1 MQPIIQ
7 LENVSFSYS
16 QEASRALTDVSLCIE
31 QGEFVGI
38 IGPSGA
44 GKSTLAAVLSG
55 AIPHHYRGCLLYT
68 SPSPRDCS

>member
-31 QGEFVGI
+31 
-38 IGPSGA
+38 
-44 GKSTLAAVLSG
+44 
-55 AIPHHYRGCLLYT
+55 
-68 SPSPRDCS
+68 